1 MQITAIQALL
11 AERKIDG
18 WLFCDFRRS
27 NAIAYEALGL
37 HTQIV
42 TRRWYYFVPS
52 AGEPRK
58 LVSALERGAL
68 DSLPGERLV
77 YRTWQERESLLGRL
91 VAGAHT
97 VAMEYSPRG
106 AIPYVA
112 RVDAG
117 TVDFV
122 RSLGKEVVTS
132 ADLVQFTVAPWS
144 PEKLQ
149 SHLTASA
156 ALMQAKDHAFSYI
169 GEQLRAGNNPTDYA
183 VQQLMW
189 RDYHES
195 GIIADDP
202 PIVATNAH
210 ASDPHYLPAA
220 DRATPIREGDV
231 VLIDFWAKLDRPD
244 AVYADHT
251 WMAFA
256 GREVPDRPAEIFG
269 YVAAARDAAIDLV
282 RRSTA
287 AGTQLHGYEVDDAA
301 RAVIEQAGYGD
312 YFIHRTGHSI
322 GYEVHG
328 DGANMDNFE
337 TRDERLVLPR
347 TCFSIEP
354 GIYLPEF
361 GVRSEVNVYVG
372 GDGTITVTGGPE
384 QRAMVPL
391 LR

>member
-1 MQITAIQALL
+1 MEISAIQSLL

-27 NAIAYEALGL
+27 NPIAYEALGL
-37 HTQIV
+37 HAQIV

-58 LVSALERGAL
+58 LVSALEKGVL
-68 DSLPGERLV
+68 DGLPGERLV
-77 YRTWQERESLLGRL
+77 YRTWQEREGLLRDM

-117 TVDFV
+117 TVDFI
-122 RSLGKEVVTS
+122 RSLGTEVVTS
-132 ADLVQFTVAPWS
+132 ADLVQLTVAPWS
-144 PEKLQ
+144 PEQLQ
-149 SHLTASA
+149 SHLAASA
-156 ALMQAKDHAFSYI
+156 ALMRAKDHAFSYI
-169 GEQLRAGNNPTDYA
+169 GEQLRAGKNPTDYA

-189 RDYHES
+189 RDYDES
-195 GIIADDP
+195 GIVADNP
-202 PIVATNAH
+202 PIVATNVH

-220 DRATPIREGDV
+220 DRVTPIREGDV

-256 GREVPDRPAEIFG
+256 GREVPDRQAEIFG
-269 YVAAARDAAIDLV
+269 YVVAARDAAIDLV
-282 RRSTA
+282 RRCTA
-287 AGTQLHGYEVDDAA
+287 AGTELHGYEVDDAA
-301 RAVIEQAGYGD
+301 RSVIEQAGYGD

-322 GYEVHG
+322 GNEVHG

-337 TRDERLVLPR
+337 THDERLVLPR

-354 GIYLPEF
+354 GIYLADF
-361 GVRSEVNVYVG
+361 GVRSEVNLYVG
-372 GDGTITVTGGPE
+372 DDGAITVTGGPE
-384 QRAMVPL
+384 QQAMVSL
-391 LR
+391 L

>member
-1 MQITAIQALL
+1 MEISAIQSLL

-27 NAIAYEALGL
+27 NPIAYEALGL
-37 HTQIV
+37 HAQIV

-58 LVSALERGAL
+58 LVSALEKGVL

-77 YRTWQERESLLGRL
+77 YRTWQEREGLLRDM

-117 TVDFV
+117 TVDFI
-122 RSLGKEVVTS
+122 RSLGTEVVTS
-132 ADLVQFTVAPWS
+132 ADLVQLTVAPWS
-144 PEKLQ
+144 PEQLQ
-149 SHLTASA
+149 SHLAASA
-156 ALMQAKDHAFSYI
+156 ALMRAKDHAFSYI
-169 GEQLRAGNNPTDYA
+169 GEQLRAGKNPTDYA

-189 RDYHES
+189 RDYDES
-195 GIIADDP
+195 GIVADNP
-202 PIVATNAH
+202 PIVATNVH

-220 DRATPIREGDV
+220 DRVTPIREGDV

-269 YVAAARDAAIDLV
+269 YVAAARDAAIDFV
-282 RRSTA
+282 RRSTT
-287 AGTQLHGYEVDDAA
+287 AGTKLHGYEVDDVA
-301 RAVIEQAGYGD
+301 RSVIEQAGYGD

-322 GYEVHG
+322 GNEVHG
-328 DGANMDNFE
+328 DGANMDDFE

-354 GIYLPEF
+354 GIYLPDF
-361 GVRSEVNVYVG
+361 GVRSEVNVYVAD
-372 GDGTITVTGGPE
+372 DGAITVTGGPE
-384 QRAMVPL
+384 QQAIVPL
-391 LR
+391 L

>member
-1 MQITAIQALL
+1 MEIPAIQSLL
-11 AERKIDG
+11 TERKIDG

-27 NAIAYEALGL
+27 NPIAYEALGL
-37 HTQIV
+37 HAQIV

-58 LVSALERGAL
+58 LVSALEKGVL

-77 YRTWQERESLLGRL
+77 YRTWQEREGLLRDM

-117 TVDFV
+117 TVDFI
-122 RSLGKEVVTS
+122 RSLGTEVVTS
-132 ADLVQFTVAPWS
+132 ADLVQLTVAPWS
-144 PEKLQ
+144 PEQLQ
-149 SHLTASA
+149 SHLAASA
-156 ALMQAKDHAFSYI
+156 ALMRAKDHAFSYI
-169 GEQLRAGNNPTDYA
+169 GEQLRAGKNPTDYA

-189 RDYHES
+189 RDYDES
-195 GIIADDP
+195 GIVADNP
-202 PIVATNAH
+202 PIVATNVH

-220 DRATPIREGDV
+220 DRVTPIREGDV

-256 GREVPDRPAEIFG
+256 GREVPDRQAEIFG
-269 YVAAARDAAIDLV
+269 YVVAARDAAIDLV
-282 RRSTA
+282 RRCTA
-287 AGTQLHGYEVDDAA
+287 AGTELHGYEVDDTA
-301 RAVIEQAGYGD
+301 RAVIDRAGYGD

-322 GYEVHG
+322 GNEVHG
-328 DGANMDNFE
+328 EGANMDDFE

-354 GIYLPEF
+354 GIYLPDF

-372 GDGTITVTGGPE
+372 DDGAITVTGGPE

-391 LR
+391 L